1 MKEIFYDWGGANV
14 WLFHAINNVRSQ
26 FLDQFMLLGTA
37 LGDHANFPVF
47 LCVVS
52 FAALLSVAI
61 NSRSDPHRQENLA
74 LRWLAVIVVFSAA
87 YVLDGWLVGWFKTWL
102 NFPRPFLA
110 LPPGSVHV
118 VGSPQL
124 HHSLPSGHSSFAM
137 LVIASLWPMLKRG
150 GRVMG
155 IVFVLWVGLSRIS
168 LGAHFPADVVAAY
181 LISALMV
188 SLVWASINA
197 LLRRINPG
205 NKFAD

>member
-52 FAALLSVAI
+52 FVALLSVAN
-61 NSRSDPHRQENLA
+61 NSRSDPQPQENLA

-118 VGSPQL
+118 VGIPQL

-137 LVIASLWPMLKRG
+137 LVIASLWPMLNRG
-150 GRVMG
+150 GRVIG

-188 SLVWASINA
+188 LLVWASINA

>member
-47 LCVVS
+47 LCVVT

-61 NSRSDPHRQENLA
+61 NSRSDRQPQENLA
-74 LRWLAVIVVFSAA
+74 LRWLALIVVFSAA

-118 VGSPQL
+118 VGIPQL

-155 IVFVLWVGLSRIS
+155 IVFVLWVGLSRVS

-181 LISALMV
+181 IISALMV
-188 SLVWASINA
+188 LLVWASINA

>member
-37 LGDHANFPVF
+37 LGDHANFPLF

-118 VGSPQL
+118 VGIPQL

-137 LVIASLWPMLKRG
+137 LVIASLWPMLNRG

-188 SLVWASINA
+188 LLVWASINA

>member
-37 LGDHANFPVF
+37 LGDHANFPLF

-52 FAALLSVAI
+52 FAALLRVAI
-61 NSRSDPHRQENLA
+61 NSRSDPQPQDHLA
-74 LRWLAVIVVFSAA
+74 LRWLGVIVVFSAA

-118 VGSPQL
+118 VGIPQL

-137 LVIASLWPMLKRG
+137 LVIASLWPMLNRG

-188 SLVWASINA
+188 LLVWASINA

>member
-52 FAALLSVAI
+52 FAALLRVAI
-61 NSRSDPHRQENLA
+61 NSRSDPQPQKNLA

-110 LPPGSVHV
+110 LPPRSVHV
-118 VGSPQL
+118 VGIPQL

-137 LVIASLWPMLKRG
+137 LVIASLWPMLNRV
-150 GRVMG
+150 GRVIG

-188 SLVWASINA
+188 LLVWASINA

>member
-52 FAALLSVAI
+52 FAALLSIAI
-61 NSRSDPHRQENLA
+61 SSRSDPQPQENLA
-74 LRWLAVIVVFSAA
+74 LRWLALIVVFSAA

-118 VGSPQL
+118 VGIPQL

-137 LVIASLWPMLKRG
+137 LVIASLWPILNRG

-155 IVFVLWVGLSRIS
+155 IVFVLWVGLSRVS

-188 SLVWASINA
+188 LLVWASINA

>member
-37 LGDHANFPVF
+37 LGDHANFPLF

-87 YVLDGWLVGWFKTWL
+87 YVLDGWLVGWLKTWL

-118 VGSPQL
+118 VGIPQL

-137 LVIASLWPMLKRG
+137 LVIASLWPMLNRG
-150 GRVMG
+150 GRAMG

-181 LISALMV
+181 IISALMV
-188 SLVWASINA
+188 LLVWASINA

>member
-14 WLFHAINNVRSQ
+14 WLFHAINNVRDQ

-37 LGDHANFPVF
+37 LGDHANFPFF
-47 LCVVS
+47 LCGVS
-52 FAALLSVAI
+52 LAALLSVAI
-61 NSRSDPHRQENLA
+61 NHQSDPQPQDNLA
-74 LRWLAVIVVFSAA
+74 LRWLAVIAVFSAA
-87 YVLDGWLVGWFKTWL
+87 YLLDGWLVGWFKTWL
-102 NFPRPFLA
+102 NFPRPLLA
-110 LPPGSVHV
+110 LPLGSVHV
-118 VGSPQL
+118 VGIPQL

-137 LVIASLWPMLKRG
+137 LVIASLWPMLNRA
-150 GRVMG
+150 GRVVG

-188 SLVWASINA
+188 LLVWASINA

-205 NKFAD
+205 NKFVD